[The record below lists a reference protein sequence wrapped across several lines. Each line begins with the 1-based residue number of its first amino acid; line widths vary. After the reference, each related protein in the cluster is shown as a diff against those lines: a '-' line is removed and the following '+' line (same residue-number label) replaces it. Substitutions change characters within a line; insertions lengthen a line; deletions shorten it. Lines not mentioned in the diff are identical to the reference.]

1 MFSENNYQVHLDVEN
16 VHQKKKKKG
25 CSDQVIFHGCM
36 RKKFNLY
43 V

>member
-16 VHQKKKKKG
+16 VHQKKKKG